1 MSLKSFANS
10 CSAFDCAAVEAMRV
24 PLHLAVWAT
33 VLAVFAPARF
43 LQFQD
48 RVTKPLGIPAASD
61 GDSVNVVSRAFWT
74 AVAVVAAAALIGALA
89 GLGLGRAFG
98 SPTSKGVA
106 VLQIIGASILLLAT
120 IYVRGPAI
128 ETYDRETLIERVDR
142 WIYCGG
148 YFLGTAAIVVS
159 LAWS

>member
-1 MSLKSFANS
+1 
-10 CSAFDCAAVEAMRV
+10 MRV
-24 PLHLAVWAT
+24 PVHLAIWAV
-33 VLAVFAPARF
+33 VLAIFAPARF

-61 GDSVNVVSRAFWT
+61 GNSVTVVSRAFWT
-74 AVAVVAAAALIGALA
+74 AVVVVAAAAITGTLA
-89 GLGLGRAFG
+89 GLGLDRAFG
-98 SPTSKGVA
+98 APTSTGVT
-106 VLQIIGASILLLAT
+106 VMQICGASILLLAT

-148 YFLGTAAIVVS
+148 YFLGTAAIVAS

>member
-1 MSLKSFANS
+1 
-10 CSAFDCAAVEAMRV
+10 MRV
-24 PLHLAVWAT
+24 PVHLAIWAT
-33 VLAVFAPARF
+33 VLAVFAPTRF

-61 GDSVNVVSRAFWT
+61 GNSVAIVARAFWT
-74 AVAVVAAAALIGALA
+74 AVVVVAADGILGTFA
-89 GLGLGRAFG
+89 GLALGRAIG
-98 SPTSKGVA
+98 PPSPKGVA

-142 WIYCGG
+142 WIYCAG
-148 YFLGTAAIVVS
+148 YFLGTAAIVAS